1 MKKIAVFLVMLC
13 MALSINARTFVVC
26 VGVSNY
32 QNSANNLAQTTKDA
46 KAFKSVMENHTKD
59 ITILTSRYANKTNIL
74 EKLRAVCNRAQK
86 GDHVLFFFSGH
97 GYPGGIVTYDDCLTY
112 QEINDVLAQSSA
124 SAKIC
129 FVDACHAG
137 SVGEVR
143 DNSRSYKAP
152 TTGNI
157 IYMMSSRADEYSIEH
172 AWVGHGFFTQALL
185 KGLRGKADSNSDMK
199 ITVKELFVYV
209 YNDVQHS
216 TSNMDASQHP
226 QLIGVKAVAETVIVD
241 WN

>member
-97 GYPGGIVTYDDCLTY
+97 GYPGGFAAYDAALSYDK
-112 QEINDVLAQSSA
+112 VRKAM
-124 SAKIC
+124 AKNKCRNKMI
-129 FVDACHAG
+129 FADAC
-137 SVGEVR
+137 
-143 DNSRSYKAP
+143 
-152 TTGNI
+152 
-157 IYMMSSRADEYSIEH
+157 YS
-172 AWVGHGFFTQALL
+172 
-185 KGLRGKADSNSDMK
+185 GK
-199 ITVKELFVYV
+199 IRY
-209 YNDVQHS
+209 
-216 TSNMDASQHP
+216 
-226 QLIGVKAVAETVIVD
+226 
-241 WN
+241 